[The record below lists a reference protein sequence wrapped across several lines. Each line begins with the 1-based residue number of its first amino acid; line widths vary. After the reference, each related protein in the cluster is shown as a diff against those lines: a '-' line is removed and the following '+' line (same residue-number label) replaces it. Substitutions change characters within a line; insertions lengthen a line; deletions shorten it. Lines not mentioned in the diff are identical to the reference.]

1 MNTKPLAHWVQ
12 ATVACAAGYG
22 RKILCPIFVL
32 FSVGQAFAWT
42 DGELLIW
49 ISNNRAFHTLGQL
62 GKTFEKE
69 VGAPVKVE
77 TQEEITDKFQASGQS
92 GKGPDIFFWPHDRIG
107 EWADAGLLKPLEIK
121 EDFKANYLPMSW
133 DAVTHKQQTWGY
145 PVALESIS
153 LIYNK
158 KLVTGKLPTQLSE
171 LPDFAKELKAKDP
184 KAIAIM
190 WDYNTPYFSWP
201 FLGSAGAYPFKKTAE
216 GYDVKDIGIDNAGAI
231 QGLTAIV
238 DLIKAGI
245 LPKGSTMSV
254 MDEKMAAGQL
264 ALMVNGPWD
273 WANLRK
279 AGVDFDIAPI
289 PGVGGNPG
297 RPFVGVF
304 TALINRSSPNVDLAQ
319 QFLEKY
325 ALTSDGLKKQDAD
338 APLGVPALKSLA
350 DEMAAKDHLIKV
362 TYENSTNG
370 VVMPNIAQMGKFWSS
385 MKAAFEIA
393 TNGGATPE
401 VALKDALKNMEK

>member
-1 MNTKPLAHWVQ
+1 MNTKANARQLLSIL
-12 ATVACAAGYG
+12 TRAAGIG
-22 RKILCPIFVL
+22 RKSLFLIFAI
-32 FSVGQAFAWT
+32 FSASHAFAWT

-49 ISNNRAFHTLGQL
+49 ISSNRAIHTLDQL

-77 TQEEITDKFQASGQS
+77 TQEQITDKFQASGQS

-121 EDFKANYLPMSW
+121 DDFKANYIPMSW
-133 DAVTHKQQTWGY
+133 DAVTHKKQTWGY
-145 PVALESIS
+145 PVSVESIS

-158 KLVTGKLPTQLSE
+158 KLVTGKIPTQLSE

-201 FLGSAGAYPFKKTAE
+201 FLASAGAYPFKKTAE
-216 GYDVKDIGIDNAGAI
+216 GYDVKDVGVDNAGAL

-238 DLIKAGI
+238 DLIKSGI

-254 MDEKMAAGQL
+254 MDEKMAGGQL
-264 ALMVNGPWD
+264 ALMVSGPWD
-273 WANLRK
+273 WGNLRK
-279 AGVDFDIAPI
+279 SGVDFDIAPI

-304 TALINRSSPNVDLAQ
+304 TALINRSSPNGDLAQ

-325 ALTSDGLKKQDAD
+325 VLTLDGLKAMDAE
-338 APLGVPALKSLA
+338 APLGVPALKALA

-362 TYENSTNG
+362 TYENSENG
-370 VVMPNIAQMGKFWSS
+370 FVMPNIPQMGKFWGA
-385 MKAAFEIA
+385 MTAAFQIA

-401 VALKDALKNMEK
+401 VALKDARKSMER

>member
-1 MNTKPLAHWVQ
+1 MNTKANARQLLSIL
-12 ATVACAAGYG
+12 TRAAGIG
-22 RKILCPIFVL
+22 RKFLFLIFAI
-32 FSVGQAFAWT
+32 FSASHAFAWT

-49 ISNNRAFHTLGQL
+49 ISSNRAIHTLDQL

-69 VGAPVKVE
+69 VGAQVKVE
-77 TQEEITDKFQASGQS
+77 TQEQITDKFQASGQS

-121 EDFKANYLPMSW
+121 DDFKANYIPMSW
-133 DAVTHKQQTWGY
+133 DAVTHKKQTWGY
-145 PVALESIS
+145 PVSVESIS

-158 KLVTGKLPTQLSE
+158 KLVTGKIPTQLSE

-201 FLGSAGAYPFKKTAE
+201 FLASAGAYPFKKTAE
-216 GYDVKDIGIDNAGAI
+216 GYDVKDVGVDNAGAL

-238 DLIKAGI
+238 DLIKSGI

-254 MDEKMAAGQL
+254 MDEKMAGGQL
-264 ALMVNGPWD
+264 ALMVSGPWD
-273 WANLRK
+273 WGNLRK
-279 AGVDFDIAPI
+279 SGVDFDIAPI

-304 TALINRSSPNVDLAQ
+304 TALINRSSPNGDLAQ

-325 ALTSDGLKKQDAD
+325 VLTLDGLKAMDAE
-338 APLGVPALKSLA
+338 APLGVPALKALA

-362 TYENSTNG
+362 TYENSENG
-370 VVMPNIAQMGKFWSS
+370 FVMPNIPQMGKFWGA
-385 MKAAFEIA
+385 MTAAFQIA

-401 VALKDALKNMEK
+401 VALKDARKSMER

>member
-32 FSVGQAFAWT
+32 FSVGQTFAWT

-49 ISNNRAFHTLGQL
+49 ISNNRAFHALGDL

-77 TQEEITDKFQASGQS
+77 TQEEITEKFQAAGQS
-92 GKGPDIFFWPHDRIG
+92 GKGPDIFFWAHDRIG

>member
-12 ATVACAAGYG
+12 ATVACAAGYC

-32 FSVGQAFAWT
+32 FSVGQTFAWT

-49 ISNNRAFHTLGQL
+49 ISNNRAFHALGDL

-77 TQEEITDKFQASGQS
+77 TQEEITEKFQAAGQS
-92 GKGPDIFFWPHDRIG
+92 GKGPDIFFWAHDRIG

-201 FLGSAGAYPFKKTAE
+201 FLASAGAYPFKKTAE

-289 PGVGGNPG
+289 PGVSGNPG

-325 ALTSDGLKKQDAD
+325 ALTLDGLKAMDAE
-338 APLGVPALKSLA
+338 APLGVPALKSLC
-350 DEMAAKDHLIKV
+350 DEMSAKDHLIKV
-362 TYENSTNG
+362 TYENSTSG
-370 VVMPNIAQMGKFWSS
+370 VVMPNIPQMGKFWGA
-385 MKAAFEIA
+385 MTAAFQIA

-401 VALKDALKNMEK
+401 IALKDARKSMEK

>member
-1 MNTKPLAHWVQ
+1 MNTKANARQLLSIL
-12 ATVACAAGYG
+12 TRAAGIG
-22 RKILCPIFVL
+22 RKFLFLIFAI
-32 FSVGQAFAWT
+32 FSAGHAFAWT

-49 ISNNRAFHTLGQL
+49 ISSNRAIHTLDQL

-77 TQEEITDKFQASGQS
+77 TQEQITDKFQASGQS

-121 EDFKANYLPMSW
+121 DDFKANYIPMSW

-145 PVALESIS
+145 PVSVESIS

-158 KLVTGKLPTQLSE
+158 KLVTGKIPTQLAE

-201 FLGSAGAYPFKKTAE
+201 FLASAGAYPFKKTAE
-216 GYDVKDIGIDNAGAI
+216 GYDVKDVGVDNPGAL

-238 DLIKAGI
+238 DLIKSGI

-254 MDEKMAAGQL
+254 MDEKMAGGQL

-273 WANLRK
+273 WGNLRK
-279 AGVDFDIAPI
+279 SGVDFDIAPI

-304 TALINRSSPNVDLAQ
+304 TALINRSSPNGDLAQ

-325 ALTSDGLKKQDAD
+325 VLTLDGLKAMDTE

-362 TYENSTNG
+362 TYENSENG
-370 VVMPNIAQMGKFWSS
+370 VVMPNIPQMGKFWGA
-385 MKAAFEIA
+385 MTAALQIA

-401 VALKDALKNMEK
+401 VALKDARNSMER